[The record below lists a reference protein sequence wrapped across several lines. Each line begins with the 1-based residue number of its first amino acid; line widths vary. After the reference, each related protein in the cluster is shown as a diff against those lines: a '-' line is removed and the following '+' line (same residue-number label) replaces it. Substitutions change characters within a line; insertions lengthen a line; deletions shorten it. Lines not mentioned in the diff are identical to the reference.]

1 MPAPQN
7 VEQGTGD
14 EEQEM
19 KGDNLAGRL
28 LDFADQVLRLCRDLR
43 QDVPGRHVARQ
54 LIRAAT
60 AGGAIYEEARG
71 AESRADFVHKIGIA
85 TKEVRESLYWL
96 KLIQRS
102 ELAPGRDLGKLIQE
116 ASELVA
122 ILTASG
128 RTAKARS
135 GSPQT
140 TDDDVPLAG
149 DGGQS

>member
-1 MPAPQN
+1 MWSMEQRTEN
-7 VEQGTGD
+7 VER
-14 EEQEM
+14 
-19 KGDNLAGRL
+19 KGDNLAERL
-28 LDFADQVLRLCRDLR
+28 LVFADRVLRVCRDLR

-54 LIRAAT
+54 LIRAAS

-96 KLIQRS
+96 KLIDRA
-102 ELAPGRDLGKLIQE
+102 ELAPGHSMQRVIGE

-128 RTAKARS
+128 RTARAR
-135 GSPQT
+135 
-140 TDDDVPLAG
+140 AG
-149 DGGQS
+149 LD